1 MFHFYKTKRQK
12 TFFRGIEME
21 DWTEMDWFRLWKE
34 SGKYWLFK
42 RQPHKIAKRTQTIRQ
57 LLSTNWVCLTFLRG
71 WRLKG

>member
-1 MFHFYKTKRQK
+1 MFHFYTPWNVRKPFSGVQKWKTGLKWIDLD
-12 TFFRGIEME
+12 FE
-21 DWTEMDWFRLWKE
+21 E